1 MYTYLFVRRR
11 NSALALEWGLVS
23 LAVIITI
30 AFVIQLSRYSAQR
43 SRLPLGLT
51 IGDIEVGGL
60 TPEQASERVMVAFAA
75 PVDLLYQGERIALNP
90 AEIGFRLDREALLAV
105 VEMARESTDWWQG
118 FRDYLSGRPATPLAL
133 QPELSYSREQLIA
146 VLQRIA
152 QTYDRGPQAP
162 QVEPDTLRFLP
173 GESGRQLDISAS
185 LPRIEAALRSGVNRR
200 VELVVRESPLPD
212 TSLEALRPWL
222 QSRLSGFDGVVGL
235 YVLDLDTGREL
246 AYNSDV
252 AFSGMGVLRLPI
264 LVAAYAQLEAPL
276 DLATRQLISE
286 TLASD
291 NNGASAANTLL
302 ALIGNGDGVAG
313 AGQVTAL
320 MHTLG
325 LVNTFIALP
334 YDATPEQ
341 PVTLTT
347 PANSRAQVTTQAD
360 PARQTTPADI
370 GQLLQMIYQCAR
382 NGGALLAALPDR
394 LTPAECRELLE
405 ALSAVRSGNL
415 LETGLPPEARLAH
428 RPAWSTDTHADAGVI
443 FSAGGDYVV
452 AVFVWR
458 PEYLDWAVS
467 APLIADLN
475 KAVYNYFNR

>member
-1 MYTYLFVRRR
+1 MRRR
-11 NSALALEWGLVS
+11 NIALALEWGLVS
-23 LAVIITI
+23 LAVIITV

-43 SRLPLGLT
+43 SRLPLGMT
-51 IGDIEVGGL
+51 IGGLDVSGL
-60 TPEQASERVMVAFAA
+60 TPEQATERVMVAFAA
-75 PVDLLYQGERIALNP
+75 PVDLLYQDEHIALQP
-90 AEIGFRLDREALLAV
+90 AEIGFRLDRETLLAA
-105 VEMARESTDWWQG
+105 VEMTREATDWWQG
-118 FRDYLSGRPATPLAL
+118 FRDYLSGQPATPRAL
-133 QPELSYSREQLIA
+133 QPELSYSREQLMA

-152 QTYDRGPQAP
+152 QSYDRGPQAP
-162 QVEPDTLRFLP
+162 QVEADTLRFLP
-173 GESGRQLDISAS
+173 GEPGRQLDIPAS
-185 LPRIEAALRSGVNRR
+185 LPRVEAALRSALNRR
-200 VELVVRESPLPD
+200 AELVVRESPLPD
-212 TSLEALRPWL
+212 ASLEALRPWL
-222 QSRLSGFDGVVGL
+222 ERRLSGFDGVVGL

-246 AYNSDV
+246 AYNGDV
-252 AFSGMGVLRLPI
+252 AFSGLGVLRLPI
-264 LVAAYAQLEAPL
+264 LVAAYAQLEAPF
-276 DLATRQLISE
+276 DPATRQLISE
-286 TLASD
+286 ALASD
-291 NNGASAANTLL
+291 NNGVAAANALL
-302 ALIGNGDGVAG
+302 ALIGNGDSLAG

-320 MHTLG
+320 MKSLG

-341 PVTLTT
+341 PVNITT
-347 PANSRAQVTTQAD
+347 PANSLAEVNTDAD
-360 PARQTTPADI
+360 PARQTTPADS

-382 NGGALLAALPDR
+382 NGGALLAALPGR

-443 FSAGGDYVV
+443 FSPGGDYVV

-458 PEYLDWAVS
+458 PEYLDWALS